1 MNSAQLVL
9 VPPELQAHSYLNR
22 HHEIGSINPGM
33 NRSVASGEEPLRMK
47 KLGQLSLFLAI
58 LFSCISTSYADAYDA
73 RPKLVIILVFDQ
85 FRGDYL
91 DRYRAE
97 FKAKNGW
104 NLFLKQGAH
113 FTDCYYDYANLVTA
127 AGHAT
132 IGTGA
137 YTDGHQIPL
146 NEWYERSPDGTL
158 RQVSSVAD
166 DRFKLVGAPV
176 GTKDLTGASAHREMA
191 TTIGDELVLATQGHA
206 RVYGVSMKDRAA
218 ILTSGHATNG
228 AFWVDHET
236 GQWVTSTYWM
246 KELPQW
252 AKDFNAG
259 NHVADARAKG
269 HVPQG
274 SFYEIV
280 GRTAASVQY
289 QLDFA
294 QILIDAEKLGA
305 NPAGVTDMI
314 TISVSS
320 TDINGHAFGPDDPSQ
335 EALIVQSDALLDA
348 FFTHLDQTIGLKNI
362 LVAVTGDH
370 GVATSQ
376 KAGDVDHMP
385 VLDFSPAMFTQP
397 LEAMLEAKY
406 PLKDKG
412 AYILQMDNPYL
423 LLNRE
428 AFEAAGLSEETAE
441 NTTAT
446 MLKQVFASFSDSTGI
461 DGHRDPPVLT
471 HVYTSK
477 QMREGPL
484 PDTQYSRLI
493 AHSYSPNVG
502 WALHINFAPYQFPW
516 KGSGTTHFTANS
528 YDRHVPLEFF
538 GEAFVPGTY
547 HTMVAPVDIAATF
560 ASLLRINRPSAA
572 VGRSVTEALKKEG
585 PDSTWVPNSEE
596 AKPKKH

>member
-1 MNSAQLVL
+1 
-9 VPPELQAHSYLNR
+9 
-22 HHEIGSINPGM
+22 
-33 NRSVASGEEPLRMK
+33 MK
-47 KLGQLSLFLAI
+47 KLGQLFLFLA
-58 LFSCISTSYADAYDA
+58 LLSSCISTARADAYDA

-166 DRFKLVGAPV
+166 DRFKLVGAPA
-176 GTKDLTGASAHREMA
+176 GTMDLTGASAHREMA
-191 TTIGDELVLATQGHA
+191 TTLGDELVLATQGHA

-259 NHVADARAKG
+259 NHTADARAKS

-294 QILIDAEKLGA
+294 QTLIDAEKLGA

-362 LVAVTGDH
+362 LIAVTGDH

-385 VLDFSPAMFTQP
+385 VLDFSPAMFTKP

-412 AYILQMDNPYL
+412 VYILQMDNPYL

-441 NTTAT
+441 NTTAS
-446 MLKQVFASFSDSTGI
+446 MLKQVFASFRDSK
-461 DGHRDPPVLT
+461 DMEVDREPPVLT
-471 HVYTSK
+471 HVYTIK

-493 AHSYSPNVG
+493 AHSYSPYVG

-538 GEAFVPGTY
+538 GEPFLPGTY

-596 AKPKKH
+596 AKPKRH